1 MLTDAV
7 LANNLIGTVTLQV
20 IKFNILLLLSSTF
33 LHDLIGIISI
43 KLSFLFRN

>member
-1 MLTDAV
+1 MLTYAV

-33 LHDLIGIISI
+33 LHGLIGIISI
-43 KLSFLFRN
+43 KLRFLFRN